1 MQHDL
6 MRTGRFPARDI
17 RPHLGKSVT
26 MQIVFLDSDTIP
38 TPLPIPEWVS
48 KWVNLP
54 ATAPDPDAVVR
65 ALADADICITNK
77 VKLTPSILAQLPK
90 LKFVCVA
97 ATGYDCVDL
106 QACREHGVI
115 VSNVPGYSRQSVG
128 EGVIA
133 FIFALRRALPYYQT
147 HARQAWPDSPHFC
160 VHGAPVLNVRGAT
173 LGIFGRGA
181 IGTEVATL
189 AQSLGMNVLFGEHR
203 NRPEIRPGYV
213 RFETLLAQSDIITL
227 HCPLTEAT
235 RGMIGYA
242 EIAQMKQGAM
252 LINTAR
258 GPLINEQAVADGLLS
273 GHLGGVAL
281 DVLSV
286 EPPPAE
292 HVLLQ
297 MHLPNL
303 IITPH
308 ITWANEHGMRSLMDG
323 IVGNL
328 NAFASGAPVNVVS

>member
-1 MQHDL
+1 
-6 MRTGRFPARDI
+6 
-17 RPHLGKSVT
+17 

-38 TPLPIPEWVS
+38 TPLPVPDWVS
-48 KWVNLP
+48 KWINLP
-54 ATAPDPDAVVR
+54 ATEQNTDAVVR

-77 VKLTPSILAQLPK
+77 IKLTPSILSQCPR

-128 EGVIA
+128 EGVIG
-133 FIFALRRALPYYQT
+133 FIFSLRRALPYYQT
-147 HARQAWPDSPHFC
+147 TARQAWPDSPHFC

-181 IGTEVATL
+181 IGNEVATL
-189 AQSLGMNVLFGEHR
+189 AQALGMNVLFGEHR
-203 NRPEIRPGYV
+203 NRPDIRPGYV

-235 RGMIGYA
+235 RSMIGQA
-242 EIAQMKQGAM
+242 EIAQMKRGAM

-273 GHLGGVAL
+273 GQLGGVAL
-281 DVLSV
+281 DVLAV

-292 HVLLQ
+292 NMLLQ

-323 IVGNL
+323 IIGNL
-328 NAFASGAPVNVVS
+328 NAFAQGQPANVVS